1 MLNVNLIAR
10 CDSLRLTMQHNRP
23 ICQTSLLHHTAS
35 SLCLLLALFAS
46 VGCEAIGMVA
56 TAIVPPSVPASF
68 VIVDRPTL
76 IMVDDRK
83 GLLRDPQ
90 LAMLAAAH
98 ANEIL
103 RAEEAVTTLIPTDQL
118 SALASELGEK
128 YSQTSPYEI
137 GRRLGA
143 KQVIL
148 VNLFA
153 ASISPEPGIL
163 KPSANVGIK
172 LFDVDSN
179 ERMFPPS
186 PNATGRPDPPETEGF
201 FMHKVALKVKT
212 SEANPSR
219 IDALARRKLAEEI
232 GLRVALLFTE
242 HDPTKYDDIR
252 AGY

>member
-1 MLNVNLIAR
+1 
-10 CDSLRLTMQHNRP
+10 MQHHRP
-23 ICQTSLLHHTAS
+23 IRRSSPLHQAS
-35 SLCLLLALFAS
+35 SLLFVLSMLLASA
-46 VGCEAIGMVA
+46 GCEVIGLVA
-56 TAIVPPSVPASF
+56 TTIVPPSVPAAF
-68 VIVDRPTL
+68 GIVDRPTL

-90 LAMLAAAH
+90 LTMLAAAH
-98 ANEIL
+98 ANETL
-103 RAEEAVTTLIPTDQL
+103 RVEEAVTTLISADQL
-118 SALASELGEK
+118 SALASELGDK

-148 VNLFA
+148 VNVFA

-186 PNATGRPDPPETEGF
+186 PKATGRPDPPETEGF

-212 SEANPSR
+212 AEANPSR

-242 HDPTKYDDIR
+242 HDPTKYEDIR